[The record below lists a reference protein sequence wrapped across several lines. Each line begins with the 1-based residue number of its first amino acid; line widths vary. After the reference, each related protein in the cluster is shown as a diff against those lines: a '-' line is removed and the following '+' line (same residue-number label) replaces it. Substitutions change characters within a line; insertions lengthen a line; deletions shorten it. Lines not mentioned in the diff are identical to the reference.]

1 MSPFPQRLPHL
12 EPNPVTPSRR
22 HLFAVLGL
30 VLPLAA
36 FTVSP
41 AVAATSSAVHHKSHT
56 HHVSASHKAT
66 AHHSSVH
73 NAVHHTTHHTAKPIA
88 S

>member
-1 MSPFPQRLPHL
+1 
-12 EPNPVTPSRR
+12 VTPSRR

-30 VLPLAA
+30 ALPLAA

-41 AVAATSSAVHHKSHT
+41 AAAATSNAVHHKSHT
-56 HHVSASHKAT
+56 HHVSTSHK

>member
-1 MSPFPQRLPHL
+1 
-12 EPNPVTPSRR
+12 VTPSRR

-41 AVAATSSAVHHKSHT
+41 AVAATSSTVQHKSHT
-56 HHVSASHKAT
+56 HHASASHKAT
-66 AHHSSVH
+66 QHHSSVH
-73 NAVHHTTHHTAKPIA
+73 NAAHHTSHHAAKPIA

>member
-1 MSPFPQRLPHL
+1 M
-12 EPNPVTPSRR
+12 TPSRR

-41 AVAATSSAVHHKSHT
+41 AVAATSSTVQHKSHT
-56 HHVSASHKAT
+56 HHASASHKAT
-66 AHHSSVH
+66 SHHSSVH
-73 NAVHHTTHHTAKPIA
+73 SASHHTTHHTPMPTP

>member
-1 MSPFPQRLPHL
+1 
-12 EPNPVTPSRR
+12 VTPSRR

-30 VLPLAA
+30 VLLLAA

-41 AVAATSSAVHHKSHT
+41 AVAATSSTLQHKSHT
-56 HHVSASHKAT
+56 HHASASHKAT

-73 NAVHHTTHHTAKPIA
+73 NAAHHSTHHTAKPIA